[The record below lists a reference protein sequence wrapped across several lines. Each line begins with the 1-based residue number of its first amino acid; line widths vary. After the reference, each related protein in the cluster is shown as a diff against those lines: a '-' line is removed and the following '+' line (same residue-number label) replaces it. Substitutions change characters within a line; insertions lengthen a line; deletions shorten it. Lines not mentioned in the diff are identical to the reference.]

1 MLGNRIRQLRKKK
14 NLTQKQLADKLN
26 ISEQALALY
35 EQNRR
40 RPNPDILKDL
50 SNVLEVSV
58 DYLLDNDIASN
69 TIQDISS
76 NDEELNEKLKRLAE
90 DEFDKTLFKKYG
102 DLTEEKKKL
111 VMAVING
118 IIDEA
123 DKED

>member
-58 DYLLDNDIASN
+58 DY
-69 TIQDISS
+69 
-76 NDEELNEKLKRLAE
+76 
-90 DEFDKTLFKKYG
+90 
-102 DLTEEKKKL
+102 
-111 VMAVING
+111 
-118 IIDEA
+118 
-123 DKED
+123 

>member
-1 MLGNRIRQLRKKK
+1 MLENRIRQLRKKK

-50 SNVLEVSV
+50 ANTLEVSI
-58 DYLLDNDIASN
+58 DYLLDNDTTSN

-76 NDEELNEKLKRLAE
+76 DDEELNEKLKRLAE
-90 DEFDKTLFKKYG
+90 DEFDRTLFKKHG
-102 DLTEEKKKL
+102 DLTDEKKKI
-111 VMAVING
+111 VMSIING
-118 IIDEA
+118 IIEEA

>member
-40 RPNPDILKDL
+40 RPNTDILKDL